1 MRMRLRRQACRD
13 ARRALTPYNC
23 CLLVGSLPPA
33 WAPHMCRLKCVTGC
47 ACQDVRDAVTRVRQ
61 VLAALGDCRSGLG
74 VVKCADAV
82 PRPRALRVSG

>member
-1 MRMRLRRQACRD
+1 MWRQQ
-13 ARRALTPYNC
+13 
-23 CLLVGSLPPA
+23 S
-33 WAPHMCRLKCVTGC
+33 VTGR
-47 ACQDVRDAVTRVRQ
+47 ACIGMCDAVARARQ